1 VYYHQH
7 EVDHVILH
15 DAMDTAAAAAAADN
29 GENVEWIWRH
39 LALQQQ
45 GV

>member
-1 VYYHQH
+1 MYYHQH

-15 DAMDTAAAAAAADN
+15 DAMDTAAAAAADN
-29 GENVEWIWRH
+29 GENAERTWRH

>member
-1 VYYHQH
+1 LYYHQH

-15 DAMDTAAAAAAADN
+15 DAMDTAAAADN
-29 GENVEWIWRH
+29 GENAERTWRH

>member
-1 VYYHQH
+1 MYYHQH

-15 DAMDTAAAAAAADN
+15 DAMDTAAAAADI

-39 LALQQQ
+39 LTLQQQ

>member
-1 VYYHQH
+1 LYYDHQH

-15 DAMDTAAAAAAADN
+15 DAMDTVAAADN
-29 GENVEWIWRH
+29 GENVEWIWHH
-39 LALQQQ
+39 LAQQQQ